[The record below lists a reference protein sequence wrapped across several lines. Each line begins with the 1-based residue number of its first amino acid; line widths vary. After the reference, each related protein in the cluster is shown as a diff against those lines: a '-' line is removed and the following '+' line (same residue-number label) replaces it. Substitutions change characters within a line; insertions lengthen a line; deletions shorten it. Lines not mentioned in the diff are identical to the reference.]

1 MAENL
6 RQPITWRP
14 EFATGV
20 AIIDDQHRVLVTM
33 LSSAEEKLT
42 DRSPIEDFRLIVQG
56 LLNYAGYHFGT
67 EESLMNETGFRP
79 AMSVEAA
86 RHQAEH
92 KSFAGKVAAIQAG
105 LLAGEPITKAELL
118 DFLSHWLVDHILDTD
133 KIFAAFVRDLPRRS
147 GKEIG

>member
-56 LLNYAGYHFGT
+56 LLNYAGYQFGT

-86 RHQAEH
+86 RHQAEL